1 MAPAA
6 PRATLL
12 VARPVAPAV
21 ALPAARA
28 VRLAAR
34 SPAAPQEACPEE
46 RRAARPVPA
55 VVRAV
60 LQAPTSRWALRYP
73 VRACPR
79 QACLRLARVVLPVD
93 RAAADC
99 RARVAA
105 EAAAVPRAVRQVVAE
120 RLAAVVCR
128 TWAHPEAA
136 PRTKASSEV
145 QAAAVV
151 EPRAQLALLA
161 AQRAVRPVV
170 RKACRVVLQ
179 VGPQVARPA
188 LVECRVEVPRA
199 VVVP

>member
-1 MAPAA
+1 
-6 PRATLL
+6 
-12 VARPVAPAV
+12 
-21 ALPAARA
+21 
-28 VRLAAR
+28 
-34 SPAAPQEACPEE
+34 
-46 RRAARPVPA
+46 
-55 VVRAV
+55 
-60 LQAPTSRWALRYP
+60 
-73 VRACPR
+73 
-79 QACLRLARVVLPVD
+79 
-93 RAAADC
+93 
-99 RARVAA
+99 VAA

-170 RKACRVVLQ
+170 RKACRAVLQ

-199 VVVP
+199 VMVPQAGPAPWVAALQEELAAFRRPGAEPLAARKVAQVLARGA